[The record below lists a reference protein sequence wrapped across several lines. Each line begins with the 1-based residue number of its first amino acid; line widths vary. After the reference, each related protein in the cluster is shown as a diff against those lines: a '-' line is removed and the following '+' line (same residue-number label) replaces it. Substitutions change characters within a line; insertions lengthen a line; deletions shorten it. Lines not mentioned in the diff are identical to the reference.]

1 MSAVPSIVR
10 PSVEV
15 MSTHPVRRP
24 DPLGDI
30 VLRSTASVSSSRAAS
45 VARHPT
51 AAVRS
56 RAAILDGARKA
67 VAADGT
73 KITVAQVAAR
83 AGVAKATVYNHFRDL
98 QDILAA
104 VLLDE
109 IEILIGA
116 VSHLELSE
124 ALRRAGAAV
133 SEHPLLEA
141 LGGQDTV
148 TLAVLARIDVRS
160 PGWARVAVATETV
173 LNRSGR
179 RGSPMVLRWLSS
191 FVIAPAEGR
200 DIAADVEILMAG
212 LPPVR

>member
-1 MSAVPSIVR
+1 MSAVRSHPR
-10 PSVEV
+10 PSVEA
-15 MSTHPVRRP
+15 MSTYPVRRP

-30 VLRSTASVSSSRAAS
+30 VLRSTASVATPRSSSTTRQQTAS
-45 VARHPT
+45 G
-51 AAVRS
+51 RS
-56 RAAILDGARKA
+56 RTAILEGARQS

-83 AGVAKATVYNHFRDL
+83 AGIAKATFYNHFRDL
-98 QDILAA
+98 HEVLAA
-104 VLLDE
+104 LLLDE
-109 IEILIGA
+109 IETLIGA

-191 FVIAPAEGR
+191 FVIAPAEER